1 MKKTLI
7 ALAALAATGASFAQV
22 TMYGVADVAV
32 GAVDKKA
39 GGLGLPSDKFQAI
52 ASNVLNNGNSRFGM
66 KGVEELGGG
75 LKANF
80 NFEGGFSLATGAT
93 VGGSGQILGAPSGVT
108 MGAES
113 PTGTALFSRTATVGL
128 SGGFGSLDIG
138 RQLTTSFFSVASWE
152 LTGTANYSVVAN
164 QFGFG
169 GPGPRDNAAVRYST
183 PAMGGFNAGLMY
195 VPEGDGIYGTAA
207 NPKGKYDLSIGYG
220 AGPVVVSLATNK
232 VDSGT
237 EGTVLGGSYNFGVAK
252 VALSYTTVKNGAGT
266 KTTEGYSLGASMP
279 MGAFTFTFDMAQD
292 TISRAASSTDTNYLL
307 EAKYALSKRT
317 FVYGVY
323 SFDGK
328 GKAAE
333 DVSGYA
339 MGLRHNF

>member
-1 MKKTLI
+1 
-7 ALAALAATGASFAQV
+7 
-22 TMYGVADVAV
+22 MYGVADVAV

-66 KGVEELGGG
+66 KGSEELGGG

-93 VGGSGQILGAPSGVT
+93 VGGSGQILGAPSGAV

-113 PTGTALFSRTATVGL
+113 AAGTIPGTTLFSRTATVGL

-207 NPKGKYDLSIGYG
+207 NPKGKYDLSVGYG

-252 VALSYTTVKNGAGT
+252 VALSYTTVKNGAGD

-279 MGAFTFTFDMAQD
+279 NGRIHLHILTWHRTPFPALLAARTPTSCWKPSTLCPSAHSCTALYVVGRQGQD
-292 TISRAASSTDTNYLL
+292 QGRRKRLL
-307 EAKYALSKRT
+307 FGSAPQL
-317 FVYGVY
+317 
-323 SFDGK
+323 
-328 GKAAE
+328 
-333 DVSGYA
+333 
-339 MGLRHNF
+339 LI